1 MDGEDSIGYGR
12 AKRAP
17 RVPSACQRCRRQ
29 KLKCD
34 RERPCALCTRSG
46 VTCISE
52 TRPKQRRRR
61 AANRSTA
68 DSEPQPLKEA
78 STPAGSLNMNPVT
91 NRSAKSTPTGDH
103 GDGLHYQH
111 SGDRSSGWFGPNA
124 RTSSAGMTQEVSTR
138 PLQSIRPVH

>member
-61 AANRSTA
+61 ATNRSTVE
-68 DSEPQPLKEA
+68 SETQPFKEA
-78 STPAGSLNMNPVT
+78 STPAGSLNLDPVA
-91 NRSAKSTPTGDH
+91 NGSAKGTPTGEHDAS
-103 GDGLHYQH
+103 LHYQN

-124 RTSSAGMTQEVSTR
+124 RTSSAGMTQEVSIR
-138 PLQSIRPVH
+138 PLKSTWPIY